1 MVVFQALTWESRDT
15 DDEHMISI
23 FGKTEDGKSVCLTT
37 AFTPYFFVKLPENIN
52 TPKIRRIYEII
63 DQQCKDSLV
72 AYTVVKSKDVWGFQ
86 NNQEFPFMKI
96 SFKHLQAR
104 RLVDS
109 FLRKPLDRTPELF
122 DIFGVRN
129 VKVYES
135 NLDPVL
141 RLMHRTGIQSTGW
154 LDTGDKCIRSHL
166 ANVDM
171 DLFSNDWTTL
181 KPVARDDIAPFVVA
195 SVDIECYSKSRKFP
209 DANNTDDVCFQIAIS
224 LCKFGSDEPYDKTCL
239 CYKKTDSN
247 LEGCNILSYPTEKEM
262 LEAFQKYLH
271 QKDVDIITGWNIF
284 GFDMEY
290 IYKRAQIN
298 RCHYDFFNL
307 GKLKDT
313 ESELT
318 IKKLSSSALGDNL
331 LKLLPMS
338 GRFIFDLFHEIK
350 KGYKLDSY
358 KLDNVS
364 KLYLGDQK
372 IDMTPKEMFF
382 RYEEEDPVKLREV
395 AEYCI
400 KDTLLPHRLM
410 KKLCTLL
417 NLVEMAKATWVPV
430 PFLVERGQ
438 QIKVF
443 SQLTKKARELGFMVP
458 TIRYGAIPEEPYEG
472 ATVLEAQKGAYYTPI
487 TALDFESLY
496 PSIMMAHNLCYSSY
510 VMDEKRYG
518 NVPGITYETFK
529 IADRTYKFAQDV
541 PSLLPA
547 ILLELKQFRKQAKK
561 DMAAATGFMKEVYN
575 GKQLAYK
582 ISMNSVYGFTG
593 AGKGILPCVPIAS
606 TTTSKGRAMIEE
618 TKNYVEKHFPG
629 SKVRYGDSVT
639 PDTPLLIR
647 QNGEVKTTRIDSLVD
662 VYELRDDGKEIAEI
676 DAEVWTESGFTPIQQ
691 IVRHKTT
698 KNIHRVLTHTGV
710 VDVTEDHSLLL
721 KNKEMIKPS
730 EVCLGTELLHG
741 NSVEAFG
748 ESDTSV
754 TPEEAKVMGFFFGD
768 GSCGHYDGKY
778 TWALNNSNMKYL
790 EEMKSLCPFE
800 TRVYDTIESSG
811 VYKLN
816 AVGDVKS
823 ISTKYRSLFYN
834 QHKEKVVPPCILGA
848 PLSVV
853 KSFWEGY
860 YMADGDKDVHGY
872 TRMDIKGKEG
882 SMGMYIIGRRLG
894 YNVSVNTRSDKPDV
908 FRQTWTTSSQRKNPI
923 AIKKLELVGET
934 NGYVY
939 DLTTGSHHFHVGP
952 GELVVHNTD
961 SVMVEFDVGDR
972 KGEEAIA
979 YSWEV
984 GERAAEECSALFKK
998 PNNLELEKVYWP
1010 YFLYSKKRYAAKLW
1024 TKGKDDKMHM
1034 DYIDVKGLQLVRRDN
1049 TPHVREVCKELLDV
1063 VLTSSDP
1070 GPPKELA
1077 KERAIELLSG
1087 DVPNEKLVLSQSLA
1101 DTYKVAG
1108 KNVSVTSSES
1118 VNINQSHVQV
1128 VTKMRQRKPGS
1139 EPQSGDR
1146 VPYLLTKT
1154 ENAKAKAYEKAEDP
1168 KYVEEHGVPVDYH
1181 YYFLNKFLN
1190 PVCDL
1195 LDPLYENVKEE
1206 IFGEIINQHK
1216 PPKPKR
1222 EPALSTMKKDD
1233 LIAECKRRGLEE
1245 TGTLVVLRAR
1255 LKEARQGSVE
1265 DIFKNYELK
1274 QSKDESSREDYADS

>member
-1 MVVFQALTWESRDT
+1 MVVFQALTWEARDGE
-15 DDEHMISI
+15 DEHLISI
-23 FGKTEDGKSVCLTT
+23 FGKTEDGKSVCVTT
-37 AFTPYFFVKLPENIN
+37 AFTPYFFIKLPGGMDSQ
-52 TPKIRRIYEII
+52 KVQRIYDILSN
-63 DQQCKDSLV
+63 QCKDSLV
-72 AYTVVKSKDVWGFQ
+72 AYSLMKSKDVWGFQ
-86 NNQEFPFMKI
+86 NNEEFAYMKI
-96 SFKHLQAR
+96 NFKDLQAR

-109 FLRKPLDRTPELF
+109 FLRRPLDRSPELYEL
-122 DIFGVRN
+122 FGVRN

-154 LDTGDKCIRSHL
+154 LDSGERCVRSHI
-166 ANVDM
+166 ANVDT
-171 DLFSNDWTTL
+171 DLFCNDWTTL

-195 SVDIECYSKSRKFP
+195 SVDIECNSSTGKFP
-209 DANNTDDVCFQIAIS
+209 DANIPGDACFQIAIS

-239 CYKKTDSN
+239 CYKQTDSN
-247 LEGCNILSYPTEKEM
+247 LEGCDIRSYSTEKEM

-271 QKDVDIITGWNIF
+271 SKDIDIITGWNIF

-298 RCHYDFFNL
+298 KCNYDFYNL

-313 ESELT
+313 DSELV

-338 GRFIFDLFHEIK
+338 GRFIFDLFHEVK

-358 KLDNVS
+358 KLDSVS

-372 IDMTPKEMFF
+372 IDMAPKEMFA
-382 RYEEEDPVKLREV
+382 RYKEEDPVKLREV

-458 TIRYGAIPEEPYEG
+458 TIRYGSLPEEPYEG

-487 TALDFESLY
+487 TALDFEALY

-510 VMDEKRYG
+510 VMDERKYG
-518 NVPGITYETFK
+518 NIPGIEYETFK
-529 IADRTYKFAQDV
+529 IGDRTYKFAQDV

-547 ILLELKQFRKQAKK
+547 ILLELKQFRKQAKR

-606 TTTSKGRAMIEE
+606 TTTSKGRSMIEE
-618 TKNYVEKHFPG
+618 TKNYVEKNFPG
-629 SKVRYGDSVT
+629 AYVRYGD
-639 PDTPLLIR
+639 
-647 QNGEVKTTRIDSLVD
+647 
-662 VYELRDDGKEIAEI
+662 
-676 DAEVWTESGFTPIQQ
+676 
-691 IVRHKTT
+691 
-698 KNIHRVLTHTGV
+698 
-710 VDVTEDHSLLL
+710 
-721 KNKEMIKPS
+721 
-730 EVCLGTELLHG
+730 
-741 NSVEAFG
+741 
-748 ESDTSV
+748 
-754 TPEEAKVMGFFFGD
+754 
-768 GSCGHYDGKY
+768 
-778 TWALNNSNMKYL
+778 
-790 EEMKSLCPFE
+790 
-800 TRVYDTIESSG
+800 
-811 VYKLN
+811 
-816 AVGDVKS
+816 
-823 ISTKYRSLFYN
+823 
-834 QHKEKVVPPCILGA
+834 
-848 PLSVV
+848 
-853 KSFWEGY
+853 
-860 YMADGDKDVHGY
+860 
-872 TRMDIKGKEG
+872 
-882 SMGMYIIGRRLG
+882 
-894 YNVSVNTRSDKPDV
+894 
-908 FRQTWTTSSQRKNPI
+908 
-923 AIKKLELVGET
+923 
-934 NGYVY
+934 
-939 DLTTGSHHFHVGP
+939 
-952 GELVVHNTD
+952 TD

-998 PNNLELEKVYWP
+998 PNNLELEKVYCP

-1024 TKGKDDKMHM
+1024 TKGKDDNMHM

-1049 TPHVREVCKELLDV
+1049 TPHVREVSKELLDV
-1063 VLTSSDP
+1063 ILTSSDP

-1087 DVPNEKLVLSQSLA
+1087 DVPNQKLILSQGLS
-1101 DTYKVAG
+1101 DSYKVGG
-1108 KNVSVTSSES
+1108 KSVSITSSES

-1154 ENAKAKAYEKAEDP
+1154 ENPKAKAFEKAEDP
-1168 KYVEEHGVPVDYH
+1168 KYVEENGVPVDYH
-1181 YYFLNKFLN
+1181 YYFMNKFLN

-1195 LDPLYENVKEE
+1195 LDPLYDNVKEE

-1216 PPKPKR
+1216 PVKPPKLPS
-1222 EPALSTMKKDD
+1222 LSGMKKEE
-1233 LIAECKRRGLEE
+1233 LVAECKRLGLEDV
-1245 TGTLVVLRAR
+1245 GTLAILRAR
-1255 LKEARQGSVE
+1255 LKEARTTKEESVE
-1265 DIFKNYELK
+1265 DLFKNYNPVEVRN
-1274 QSKDESSREDYADS
+1274 ESV

>member
-15 DDEHMISI
+15 EDEHLISI

-37 AFTPYFFVKLPENIN
+37 AFTPYFFIKLPGNIN
-52 TPKIRRIYEII
+52 NAKIKRIYEIL
-63 DQQCKDSLV
+63 DQQCRDSLV

-86 NNQEFPFMKI
+86 NNEEFPFMKI

-122 DIFGVRN
+122 EIFGVRN

-154 LDTGDKCIRSHL
+154 LDTGHKCIRSHL
-166 ANVDM
+166 AHVDM

-195 SVDIECYSKSRKFP
+195 SVDIECNSSTGKFP
-209 DANNTDDVCFQIAIS
+209 DADIPGDACFQIAIS

-239 CYKKTDSN
+239 CYKKTDPN
-247 LEGCNILSYPTEKEM
+247 LEGSNIVSFPTEKEM

-271 QKDVDIITGWNIF
+271 KKDVDIITGWNIF

-298 RCHYDFFNL
+298 KCHYEFFNL

-313 ESELT
+313 ASELT

-372 IDMTPKEMFF
+372 IDMPPKEMFERF
-382 RYEEEDPVKLREV
+382 VEEDPVKLREV

-510 VMDEKRYG
+510 VMDEKKYG
-518 NVPGITYETFK
+518 AVPGITYETFK

-561 DMAAATGFMKEVYN
+561 DMAASTGFMKEVYN

-629 SKVRYGDSVT
+629 SKVRYGD
-639 PDTPLLIR
+639 
-647 QNGEVKTTRIDSLVD
+647 
-662 VYELRDDGKEIAEI
+662 
-676 DAEVWTESGFTPIQQ
+676 
-691 IVRHKTT
+691 
-698 KNIHRVLTHTGV
+698 
-710 VDVTEDHSLLL
+710 
-721 KNKEMIKPS
+721 
-730 EVCLGTELLHG
+730 
-741 NSVEAFG
+741 
-748 ESDTSV
+748 
-754 TPEEAKVMGFFFGD
+754 
-768 GSCGHYDGKY
+768 
-778 TWALNNSNMKYL
+778 
-790 EEMKSLCPFE
+790 
-800 TRVYDTIESSG
+800 
-811 VYKLN
+811 
-816 AVGDVKS
+816 
-823 ISTKYRSLFYN
+823 
-834 QHKEKVVPPCILGA
+834 
-848 PLSVV
+848 
-853 KSFWEGY
+853 
-860 YMADGDKDVHGY
+860 
-872 TRMDIKGKEG
+872 
-882 SMGMYIIGRRLG
+882 
-894 YNVSVNTRSDKPDV
+894 
-908 FRQTWTTSSQRKNPI
+908 
-923 AIKKLELVGET
+923 
-934 NGYVY
+934 
-939 DLTTGSHHFHVGP
+939 
-952 GELVVHNTD
+952 TD

-1024 TKGKDDKMHM
+1024 TKGKDGNMHM

-1101 DTYKVAG
+1101 DTYKVNG
-1108 KNVSVTSSES
+1108 KSVSITKYDQETGKYLSED
-1118 VNINQSHVQV
+1118 INQSHVQV
-1128 VTKMRQRKPGS
+1128 FHKMRERKPGS

-1154 ENAKAKAYEKAEDP
+1154 ENIKAKAYEKAEDP
-1168 KYVEEHGVPVDYH
+1168 KYVEEHGIPVDYH

-1233 LIAECKRRGLEE
+1233 LIAECKRLGLEE
-1245 TGTLVVLRAR
+1245 TGTLAILRSR
-1255 LKEARQGSVE
+1255 LKEARMKKEESVE
-1265 DIFKNYELK
+1265 DLFKNYE
-1274 QSKDESSREDYADS
+1274 QGISKNESL

>member
-1 MVVFQALTWESRDT
+1 MVVFQALTWEARDGE
-15 DDEHMISI
+15 DEHLISI

-37 AFTPYFFVKLPENIN
+37 SFTPYFFIKLPTGIDSQ
-52 TPKIRRIYEII
+52 KVQRIYDILS
-63 DQQCKDSLV
+63 DKCKDSLV
-72 AYTVVKSKDVWGFQ
+72 AYSLMKSKDVWGFQ
-86 NNQEFPFMKI
+86 NNEEFAFMKI
-96 SFKHLQAR
+96 NFKDLQAR

-109 FLRKPLDRTPELF
+109 FLRRPLDRTPELF
-122 DIFGVRN
+122 EVLGVRN

-154 LDTGDKCIRSHL
+154 LDSGEKCVRSHL
-166 ANVDM
+166 ANVDI
-171 DLFSNDWTTL
+171 DLFCNDWTTL

-195 SVDIECYSKSRKFP
+195 SVDIECNSSTGKFP
-209 DANNTDDVCFQIAIS
+209 DANIPGDACFQIAIS

-239 CYKKTDSN
+239 CYKQTDPN
-247 LEGCNILSYPTEKEM
+247 LEGCDIRSYATEREM

-271 QKDVDIITGWNIF
+271 KKDVDIITGWNIF

-298 RCHYDFFNL
+298 RCHYDFYNL
-307 GKLKDT
+307 GKLKDVD
-313 ESELT
+313 SQLV

-338 GRFIFDLFHEIK
+338 GRFIFDLFHEVK

-358 KLDNVS
+358 KLDSVS

-372 IDMTPKEMFF
+372 IDMTPKEMFA
-382 RYEEEDPVKLREV
+382 RYLEGDPVKLREV

-458 TIRYGAIPEEPYEG
+458 TIRYGALPEEPYEG

-487 TALDFESLY
+487 TALDFEALY

-510 VMDEKRYG
+510 VMDERKYG
-518 NVPGITYETFK
+518 NIPGIEYETFN
-529 IADRTYKFAQDV
+529 IGDRTYKFAQGV

-547 ILLELKQFRKQAKK
+547 ILLELKQFRKQAKR

-606 TTTSKGRAMIEE
+606 TTTSKGRSMIED
-618 TKNYVEKHFPG
+618 TKTYVEANFPG
-629 SKVRYGDSVT
+629 AKVRYGD
-639 PDTPLLIR
+639 
-647 QNGEVKTTRIDSLVD
+647 
-662 VYELRDDGKEIAEI
+662 
-676 DAEVWTESGFTPIQQ
+676 
-691 IVRHKTT
+691 
-698 KNIHRVLTHTGV
+698 
-710 VDVTEDHSLLL
+710 
-721 KNKEMIKPS
+721 
-730 EVCLGTELLHG
+730 
-741 NSVEAFG
+741 
-748 ESDTSV
+748 
-754 TPEEAKVMGFFFGD
+754 
-768 GSCGHYDGKY
+768 
-778 TWALNNSNMKYL
+778 
-790 EEMKSLCPFE
+790 
-800 TRVYDTIESSG
+800 
-811 VYKLN
+811 
-816 AVGDVKS
+816 
-823 ISTKYRSLFYN
+823 
-834 QHKEKVVPPCILGA
+834 
-848 PLSVV
+848 
-853 KSFWEGY
+853 
-860 YMADGDKDVHGY
+860 
-872 TRMDIKGKEG
+872 
-882 SMGMYIIGRRLG
+882 
-894 YNVSVNTRSDKPDV
+894 
-908 FRQTWTTSSQRKNPI
+908 
-923 AIKKLELVGET
+923 
-934 NGYVY
+934 
-939 DLTTGSHHFHVGP
+939 
-952 GELVVHNTD
+952 TD

-972 KGEEAIA
+972 KGEDAVA

-1049 TPHVREVCKELLDV
+1049 TPHMREVCKELLDV
-1063 VLTSSDP
+1063 ILTSSDP

-1087 DVPNEKLVLSQSLA
+1087 DISNQKLILSQGLS
-1101 DTYKVAG
+1101 DSYKVGG
-1108 KNVSVTSSES
+1108 KAVSITSPES

-1128 VTKMRQRKPGS
+1128 VTKMRQRRPGS

-1154 ENAKAKAYEKAEDP
+1154 EDPKAKAFEKAEDP
-1168 KYVEEHGVPVDYH
+1168 KYVEENGIPVDYH

-1195 LDPLYENVKEE
+1195 LDPLYANVKEE

-1216 PPKPKR
+1216 PIKPPKLPS
-1222 EPALSTMKKDD
+1222 LSGMKKDD
-1233 LIAECKRRGLEE
+1233 LIVECKRLGLDE
-1245 TGTLVVLRAR
+1245 TGTAPILKAR
-1255 LKEARQGSVE
+1255 LKEARMKKEESIE
-1265 DIFKNYELK
+1265 DLFKNYNSIDNK
-1274 QSKDESSREDYADS
+1274 NESI

>member
-1 MVVFQALTWESRDT
+1 MVVFQALTWEARDGE
-15 DDEHMISI
+15 DEHLISI
-23 FGKTEDGKSVCLTT
+23 FGKTEDGKSVCVTT
-37 AFTPYFFVKLPENIN
+37 AFTPYFFIKLPSGVDSQ
-52 TPKIRRIYEII
+52 KVQRIYDILGN
-63 DQQCKDSLV
+63 QCKDSLV
-72 AYTVVKSKDVWGFQ
+72 AYSLMKSKDVWGFQ
-86 NNQEFPFMKI
+86 NNEEFAYMKI
-96 SFKHLQAR
+96 SFKDLQAR

-109 FLRKPLDRTPELF
+109 FLRRPLDRSPELYE
-122 DIFGVRN
+122 IFGVRN

-154 LDTGDKCIRSHL
+154 LDSGERCVRSHI
-166 ANVDM
+166 ANVDI
-171 DLFSNDWTTL
+171 DLFCNDWTTL

-195 SVDIECYSKSRKFP
+195 SVDIECNSSTGKFP
-209 DANNTDDVCFQIAIS
+209 DANILGDACFQIAIS

-239 CYKKTDSN
+239 CYKETDSN
-247 LEGCNILSYPTEKEM
+247 LEGCDIRSYATEKEM

-271 QKDVDIITGWNIF
+271 SKDIDIITGWNIF

-298 RCHYDFFNL
+298 KCNYDFYNL
-307 GKLKDT
+307 GKLKDID
-313 ESELT
+313 SQLV
-318 IKKLSSSALGDNL
+318 IKKLSSSALGDNF

-338 GRFIFDLFHEIK
+338 GRFIFDLFHEVK

-358 KLDNVS
+358 KLDSVS

-372 IDMTPKEMFF
+372 IDMAPKEMFA
-382 RYEEEDPVKLREV
+382 RYREEDPVKLREV

-410 KKLCTLL
+410 KKLCILL

-458 TIRYGAIPEEPYEG
+458 TIRYGSLPEEPYEG

-487 TALDFESLY
+487 TALDFEALY

-510 VMDEKRYG
+510 VMDERKYG
-518 NVPGITYETFK
+518 NIPGIEYETFN
-529 IADRTYKFAQDV
+529 IGDRTYKFAQDV

-547 ILLELKQFRKQAKK
+547 ILSELKQFRKQAKR

-606 TTTSKGRAMIEE
+606 TTTSKGRSMIEE
-618 TKNYVEKHFPG
+618 TKNYVEKNFPG
-629 SKVRYGDSVT
+629 AYVRYGD
-639 PDTPLLIR
+639 
-647 QNGEVKTTRIDSLVD
+647 
-662 VYELRDDGKEIAEI
+662 
-676 DAEVWTESGFTPIQQ
+676 
-691 IVRHKTT
+691 
-698 KNIHRVLTHTGV
+698 
-710 VDVTEDHSLLL
+710 
-721 KNKEMIKPS
+721 
-730 EVCLGTELLHG
+730 
-741 NSVEAFG
+741 
-748 ESDTSV
+748 
-754 TPEEAKVMGFFFGD
+754 
-768 GSCGHYDGKY
+768 
-778 TWALNNSNMKYL
+778 
-790 EEMKSLCPFE
+790 
-800 TRVYDTIESSG
+800 
-811 VYKLN
+811 
-816 AVGDVKS
+816 
-823 ISTKYRSLFYN
+823 
-834 QHKEKVVPPCILGA
+834 
-848 PLSVV
+848 
-853 KSFWEGY
+853 
-860 YMADGDKDVHGY
+860 
-872 TRMDIKGKEG
+872 
-882 SMGMYIIGRRLG
+882 
-894 YNVSVNTRSDKPDV
+894 
-908 FRQTWTTSSQRKNPI
+908 
-923 AIKKLELVGET
+923 
-934 NGYVY
+934 
-939 DLTTGSHHFHVGP
+939 
-952 GELVVHNTD
+952 TD
-961 SVMVEFDVGDR
+961 SVMIEFDVGDR
-972 KGEEAIA
+972 TGEEAIA

-998 PNNLELEKVYWP
+998 PNNLELEKVYCP

-1024 TKGKDDKMHM
+1024 TKGKDDNMHM

-1049 TPHVREVCKELLDV
+1049 TPHVREVSKELLDV
-1063 VLTSSDP
+1063 ILTSSDP

-1087 DVPNEKLVLSQSLA
+1087 DVPNQKLILSQGLS
-1101 DTYKVAG
+1101 DSYKVGG
-1108 KNVSVTSSES
+1108 KSVSVTSSES

-1154 ENAKAKAYEKAEDP
+1154 GDPKAKAFEKSEDP
-1168 KYVEEHGVPVDYH
+1168 KYVEENGIPVDYH

-1195 LDPLYENVKEE
+1195 LDPLYENVREE

-1216 PPKPKR
+1216 PVKPPKLPS
-1222 EPALSTMKKDD
+1222 LSGMKKEQ
-1233 LIAECKRRGLEE
+1233 LIAECKHLGLED
-1245 TGTLVVLRAR
+1245 TGTLAILRAR
-1255 LKEARQGSVE
+1255 LKEARTKDDSLE
-1265 DIFKNYELK
+1265 ELFKNYNPVEVRN
-1274 QSKDESSREDYADS
+1274 ESV

>member
-15 DDEHMISI
+15 DDEHLISI
-23 FGKTEDGKSVCLTT
+23 FGKTEEGKSVCLTT
-37 AFTPYFFVKLPENIN
+37 AFTPYFFIKLPGNI
-52 TPKIRRIYEII
+52 TAPKIQRIYDIL
-63 DQQCKDSLV
+63 DQQCKDSLL
-72 AYTVVKSKDVWGFQ
+72 AYSVMKSKDVWGFQ
-86 NNQEFPFMKI
+86 NNEEFAFMKVN
-96 SFKHLQAR
+96 FKHLQAR

-166 ANVDM
+166 ARVDL
-171 DLFSNDWTTL
+171 DLFCNDWKTL

-247 LEGCNILSYPTEKEM
+247 LEGCNILSYPTEREM

-271 QKDVDIITGWNIF
+271 KKDVDIITGWNIF

-298 RCHYDFFNL
+298 KCHYEFFNL
-307 GKLKDT
+307 GKLRDT
-313 ESELT
+313 ESELV

-338 GRFIFDLFHEIK
+338 GRFIFDLFHEVK

-372 IDMTPKEMFF
+372 IDMPPKEMFI

-510 VMDEKRYG
+510 VMDEKKYG
-518 NVPGITYETFK
+518 AVPGITYETFN
-529 IADRTYKFAQDV
+529 IGDRTYKFAQDV

-618 TKNYVEKHFPG
+618 TKNYVEKNFPG
-629 SKVRYGDSVT
+629 AKVRYGD
-639 PDTPLLIR
+639 
-647 QNGEVKTTRIDSLVD
+647 
-662 VYELRDDGKEIAEI
+662 
-676 DAEVWTESGFTPIQQ
+676 
-691 IVRHKTT
+691 
-698 KNIHRVLTHTGV
+698 
-710 VDVTEDHSLLL
+710 
-721 KNKEMIKPS
+721 
-730 EVCLGTELLHG
+730 
-741 NSVEAFG
+741 
-748 ESDTSV
+748 
-754 TPEEAKVMGFFFGD
+754 
-768 GSCGHYDGKY
+768 
-778 TWALNNSNMKYL
+778 
-790 EEMKSLCPFE
+790 
-800 TRVYDTIESSG
+800 
-811 VYKLN
+811 
-816 AVGDVKS
+816 
-823 ISTKYRSLFYN
+823 
-834 QHKEKVVPPCILGA
+834 
-848 PLSVV
+848 
-853 KSFWEGY
+853 
-860 YMADGDKDVHGY
+860 
-872 TRMDIKGKEG
+872 
-882 SMGMYIIGRRLG
+882 
-894 YNVSVNTRSDKPDV
+894 
-908 FRQTWTTSSQRKNPI
+908 
-923 AIKKLELVGET
+923 
-934 NGYVY
+934 
-939 DLTTGSHHFHVGP
+939 
-952 GELVVHNTD
+952 TD

-1024 TKGKDDKMHM
+1024 TKGKDGNMHM
-1034 DYIDVKGLQLVRRDN
+1034 DYIDIKGLQVVRRDN

-1108 KNVSVTSSES
+1108 KNVSVTSAES

-1154 ENAKAKAYEKAEDP
+1154 QDPKAKAYEKAEDP

-1216 PPKPKR
+1216 PPKPKK
-1222 EPALSTMKKDD
+1222 EPALSSMKKDD

-1245 TGTLVVLRAR
+1245 TGTLVVLRTR

-1265 DIFKNYELK
+1265 DLFKNYELT
-1274 QSKDESSREDYADS
+1274 QSKDESS